1 MPLVP
6 AICTQ
11 CGARLEVDPNCEAA
25 ICKYCNTPFITEKAI
40 NNYNTTYVT
49 NIGHL
54 HADVVHI
61 NDDSSRDSRVKSGET
76 FLKFNDYTS
85 AEEVFSKLT
94 KECPY
99 DYRGWWGLV
108 RVYSRKFTDFSI
120 GRPELSSEMKS
131 MYDKACT
138 VATPQEKSA
147 MDAEYKPYSA
157 QLERR
162 LSERLNDTRQRMQQ
176 ESYEFEAQKRNL
188 ESRINALSEQQKSL
202 KQPSKIL
209 TIVLGILILIV
220 AIDLFS
226 GYAGAPAQ
234 AILFQFI
241 PIVIVLALFALG
253 IKYTVGKV
261 LDTSYYKKV
270 DQLGAEISSLRN
282 ALYNLSNANAARVR
296 DYNETLTKMD
306 GRR

>member
-120 GRPELSSEMKS
+120 GRPELSKMKS

-270 DQLGAEISSLRN
+270 DQLGAEISSLRD

>member
-120 GRPELSSEMKS
+120 GRPELSKMKS

-234 AILFQFI
+234 ALLFQFI

>member
-11 CGARLEVDPNCEAA
+11 CGAILEVDPNREAA
-25 ICKYCNTPFITEKAI
+25 ICKYCDTPFITEKAI

-120 GRPELSSEMKS
+120 GRPELSKMKS

-157 QLERR
+157 QLDRR
-162 LSERLNDTRQRMQQ
+162 LSKRINDTRQRMQQ

-209 TIVLGILILIV
+209 SIVLGILILIV

-226 GYAGAPAQ
+226 GCAGAPAQ
-234 AILFQFI
+234 AILFQLV
-241 PIVIVLALFALG
+241 PIVIGLALFALG

-261 LDTSYYKKV
+261 LDISYYKKV

>member
-61 NDDSSRDSRVKSGET
+61 NYDSSRDSRVKSGET

-120 GRPELSSEMKS
+120 GRPELSKMKS
-131 MYDKACT
+131 MYDKACA

-157 QLERR
+157 QLDRR

-220 AIDLFS
+220 AIDLFF

-234 AILFQFI
+234 AISFHSI
-241 PIVIVLALFALG
+241 PTVIVLALFALG

-296 DYNETLTKMD
+296 DYNEMLTKMD
-306 GRR
+306 GSG